1 MEESLISSIVEPLSE
16 IFRAARLV
24 FLLLALLQL
33 LLELRLARQAG
44 VVQLLELQQGLAV
57 EQAAEKLAELE
68 ERFAELG
75 FLARQDS
82 KFATVA
88 FQRWSHIFARYLW
101 N

>member
-1 MEESLISSIVEPLSE
+1 MISSIVAPLSE

-33 LLELRLARQAG
+33 LVELRLARQAG
-44 VVQLLELQQGLAV
+44 VVQQGLAV
-57 EQAAEKLAELE
+57 EQAAELE
-68 ERFAELG
+68 ERFAEHG
-75 FLARQDS
+75 FLARPDS

>member
-1 MEESLISSIVEPLSE
+1 MISSIVAPLSE

-33 LLELRLARQAG
+33 LVELRLARQAG
-44 VVQLLELQQGLAV
+44 VVQQGLAV
-57 EQAAEKLAELE
+57 EQAAEELAELE
-68 ERFAELG
+68 ERFAEHG
-75 FLARQDS
+75 FLARPDS

-88 FQRWSHIFARYLW
+88 FQRWSRIFARYLW